1 MTNTTENATEYGW
14 NEASG
19 VMLITKLRS
28 DLKAAMLSKNE
39 EVKGAVRIIISE
51 FPTKITLPITL
62 ESGKKSS
69 RPKRDGEITN
79 DEIISV
85 IMGLCKSERQTL
97 EFTKQATSDYLQVL
111 ESYLPQ
117 MASEEEI
124 LAWAQANIDLTQF
137 KSPMQAMGVIMKHF
151 GKGADGNM
159 VKKVL
164 GSMAA

>member
-1 MTNTTENATEYGW
+1 MPLLA
-14 NEASG
+14 
-19 VMLITKLRS
+19 KLRS
-28 DLKAAMLSKNE
+28 DLKAAIMSRNE
-39 EVKGAVRIIISE
+39 AVKGAIRIIISE

-69 RPKRDGEITN
+69 RPKRDDEITN
-79 DEIISV
+79 DEIITV
-85 IMGLCKSERQTL
+85 IMGLCKSEKQTL

-124 LAWAQANIDLTQF
+124 MAWAKENIDLSQF
-137 KSPMQAMGVIMKHF
+137 KSPMQAMGAIMKHF
-151 GKGADGNM
+151 GKTADGNM

-164 GSMAA
+164 ASIAG